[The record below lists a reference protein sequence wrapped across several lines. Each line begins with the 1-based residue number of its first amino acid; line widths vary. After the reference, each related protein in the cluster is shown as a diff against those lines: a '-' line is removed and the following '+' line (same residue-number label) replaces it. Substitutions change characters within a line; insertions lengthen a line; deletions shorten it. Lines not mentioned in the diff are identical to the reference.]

1 MKSKLNRAFLATG
14 VLVAAQ
20 LYAGAAV
27 AAPPAN
33 VVGTWTMLV
42 NQNIETFVVSNQGA
56 LGTCKLIL
64 ATLSGWPANG
74 WYCPADG
81 RIHFIRK
88 NAGVP
93 IKTFDGIVADR
104 VVGSPDRIGGT
115 YASDYAP
122 TQAFGYYSFSALK

>member
-1 MKSKLNRAFLATG
+1 MKSKLNRAFLA
-14 VLVAAQ
+14 VAALVAAQ

-74 WYCPADG
+74 WYCPD
-81 RIHFIRK
+81 
-88 NAGVP
+88 
-93 IKTFDGIVADR
+93 
-104 VVGSPDRIGGT
+104 
-115 YASDYAP
+115 
-122 TQAFGYYSFSALK
+122 